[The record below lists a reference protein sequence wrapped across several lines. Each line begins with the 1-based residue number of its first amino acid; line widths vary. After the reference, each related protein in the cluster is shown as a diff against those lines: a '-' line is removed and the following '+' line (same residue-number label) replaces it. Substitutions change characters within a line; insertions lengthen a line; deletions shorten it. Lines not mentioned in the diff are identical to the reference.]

1 MSQALISI
9 SIIDVVD
16 ILLVAFL
23 LYRLYSMIR
32 GTAAMTIFLGVSV
45 LYVVWLVVRALNME
59 LTSTIIGQV
68 MGAGIIALL
77 IVFQQE
83 VRRFLLY
90 MGSQYKLHRTVALRR
105 FLAPRR
111 SGLSKSVLIELVVAA
126 QQMGAIKQGAL
137 IALER
142 RSDLSAVLETG
153 VPIDAAVQA
162 RLLENIFFKNSPLH
176 DGAAIIRHE
185 RIAAAQCILPVS
197 NSPSIPPRLGLRHR
211 AAIGL
216 TEESDALVIVVS
228 EETGSVSLVD
238 AGDILEDLDAEALR
252 KALAQRLNY

>member
-105 FLAPRR
+105 FLTPRR

-142 RSDLSAVLETG
+142 RSDLSTVLETG

-252 KALAQRLNY
+252 KALALRLNY

>member
-1 MSQALISI
+1 VSQALISI

-105 FLAPRR
+105 FLTPRR

>member
-105 FLAPRR
+105 FLTPRR

-252 KALAQRLNY
+252 KALALRLNY

>member
-105 FLAPRR
+105 FLTPRR

>member
-252 KALAQRLNY
+252 KALALRLNY